1 MADAIVRDAARTE
14 ADLAAMFGDA
24 APVTMTDVAAMAHA
38 TYAVEASQ
46 RVLQK
51 MRELVF
57 AAQEAGKRQVKGSIV
72 AELRAIAPS
81 WEGSAISFLSQRL
94 LTIGASVVGL
104 RDAPFKPISE
114 KEWCKLA
121 NSGTPRDRARMR
133 ATLRQLFVLPVIQG
147 DYAVT
152 GTQYHTL
159 KQLFAR

>member
-51 MRELVF
+51 MR
-57 AAQEAGKRQVKGSIV
+57 
-72 AELRAIAPS
+72 
-81 WEGSAISFLSQRL
+81 
-94 LTIGASVVGL
+94 
-104 RDAPFKPISE
+104 
-114 KEWCKLA
+114 
-121 NSGTPRDRARMR
+121 
-133 ATLRQLFVLPVIQG
+133 QLFVLPVIQG